1 MSGHPVWPVYKSAQ
15 LLSYI
20 EVYRVHTGVVDFDI
34 YFDIA
39 IRAKNRDLLLICG
52 AKTTYIIDD
61 PVPIMV
67 FSQK

>member
-1 MSGHPVWPVYKSAQ
+1 MSGHPVWAVYKHN
-15 LLSYI
+15 SYPI
-20 EVYRVHTGVVDFDI
+20 EVSQVHTGVVDFDI

-39 IRAKNRDLLLICG
+39 LRAKNRDLLLICG

-67 FSQK
+67 FSQ